1 MQGFLKVEILQSQNF
16 SYLMMRITLM
26 LFEAQQKKVSE
37 KADPK
42 EKRKIGK
49 EVKI

>member
-1 MQGFLKVEILQSQNF
+1 
-16 SYLMMRITLM
+16 M

-49 EVKI
+49 EVKIWKKDMYYSLNLYH

>member
-16 SYLMMRITLM
+16 SYSMMR
-26 LFEAQQKKVSE
+26 FEAQQKKVSE